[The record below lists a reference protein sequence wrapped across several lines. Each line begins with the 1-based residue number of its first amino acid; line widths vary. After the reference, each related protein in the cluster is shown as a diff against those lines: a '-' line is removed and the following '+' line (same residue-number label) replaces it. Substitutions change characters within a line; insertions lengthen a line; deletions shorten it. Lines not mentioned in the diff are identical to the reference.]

1 MPYQPT
7 KPQPTKPKEAP
18 KEDMPPPLSNPHG
31 YQTNGLK
38 KNRNFTPI

>member
-1 MPYQPT
+1 MYHPTQP
-7 KPQPTKPKEAP
+7 KPKPPANQKP
-18 KEDMPPPLSNPHG
+18 KGDMPPPLSNPHG